1 MPNAGGVENSSKK
14 TVAGQGMSKQSLDCQ
29 GKLVLFAGDSVGHT
43 ADLKYLERS
52 IRCQLE
58 SVRAYSSV
66 MDQDAR
72 WPRKNFTDVVT
83 QYLRGPKPFNIVV
96 MSAPTVDISN
106 LNIERLT
113 QRQCEVKA
121 IESSKN
127 MISLAEKIL
136 ANSKSLEKVILMEHH
151 ARFDCIM
158 KKKLAIL
165 SNQTLIKF
173 WASSPFKGK
182 IHVGHHNLDSSSD
195 DIKHNEMYRGEN
207 RYDGVHLY
215 GKKGVYKYTESVHRI
230 LCLALS
236 LENNEDKLRLK
247 GGANK
252 KTQNVKIKTFISKF
266 EFLNEALTALRSSN
280 LFQSFKDH
288 KKCPVKSS
296 CNFCLLRS
304 TILKANLEGG
314 RQAVTP
320 VEMECLNLKENS
332 VGEMMEAIFANA
344 TCSMEDFSAAVL
356 QEWSCSCC
364 KSYLNGEGYLIN
376 LEQGSGS
383 KNICRLLEMKCESVM
398 KEHRSKELK
407 SAAFHEAHFNMSLN
421 KAQKTCV
428 FYHKNG
434 MDVNLLDLIP
444 FGDKL
449 WKCVGLVTDS
459 SHSYFRIGLDWYKFK
474 NGEAVLKLQDTDL
487 DVGHV
492 ICAVYDVD
500 AIEDDWKD
508 ENLCYKGKD
517 LIYFKDRK
525 PERKKDRHVLKKDR
539 HVLTEKRKEQLAGDR
554 HVLTEERKQDRHV
567 LTEKR
572 KVHKAGERYVLTE
585 KIKEHN
591 AGERHVLTEKRKEH
605 NQ

>member
-151 ARFDCIM
+151 ARFDCII

-165 SNQTLIKF
+165 SNKTLIKF
-173 WASSPFKGK
+173 WACSPFKGK

-236 LENNEDKLRLK
+236 LEKNEDKLRLK

-252 KTQNVKIKTFISKF
+252 KTQNVKIKTFILKF

-332 VGEMMEAIFANA
+332 VEEMMEAIFANA
-344 TCSMEDFSAAVL
+344 TCSMEDFSAAL
-356 QEWSCSCC
+356 HQEWGCSCC
-364 KSYLNGEGYLIN
+364 KSYLNGEEYLIN
-376 LEQGSGS
+376 LEQDCGS
-383 KNICRLLEMKCESVM
+383 KNIGNLLQRKYETAVEQHKIEEKNSVG
-398 KEHRSKELK
+398 
-407 SAAFHEAHFNMSLN
+407 FHEENFNMRLH
-421 KAQKTCV
+421 KDQKTCV
-428 FYHKNG
+428 FYHAHG
-434 MDVNLLDLIP
+434 MNVNLL
-444 FGDKL
+444 
-449 WKCVGLVTDS
+449 
-459 SHSYFRIGLDWYKFK
+459 
-474 NGEAVLKLQDTDL
+474 
-487 DVGHV
+487 
-492 ICAVYDVD
+492 VY
-500 AIEDDWKD
+500 
-508 ENLCYKGKD
+508 
-517 LIYFKDRK
+517 
-525 PERKKDRHVLKKDR
+525 
-539 HVLTEKRKEQLAGDR
+539 
-554 HVLTEERKQDRHV
+554 
-567 LTEKR
+567 
-572 KVHKAGERYVLTE
+572 
-585 KIKEHN
+585 
-591 AGERHVLTEKRKEH
+591 
-605 NQ
+605 